1 MSNTLSR
8 LTAEFVTNDEG
19 HPKEE
24 SNLIKSTD
32 EVNTQLISLEYEIG
46 NCLANSVDYSLV
58 SIAT

>member
-8 LTAEFVTNDEG
+8 LTAESVTNDKG
-19 HPKEE
+19 HPEE
-24 SNLIKSTD
+24 QSNLIKSTD
-32 EVNTQLISLEYEIG
+32 QINTQLITFEYEIG